1 MERWPASFRQL
12 ESSVDAAALLPS
24 LARLRAPSRA
34 AESRS
39 GPASPMSSRTRSGCD
54 ARRVRAEPLSS
65 PDPADSSS
73 SNTVPR
79 QAQFTSHTAWTTPG
93 GWLSCMPVSRGG
105 NRSGPKR
112 LSVLPA
118 RSVQDWSSRR
128 GRTRIRRSDGH
139 AAGGRH
145 WKLVPGAG
153 FEPARPKPA
162 DFKSAASTWFRHPG
176 GLEFRGGIAPAR
188 MEAEVGIEP
197 AYTALQAAA

>member
-1 MERWPASFRQL
+1 MPPPSSPLWPASVHHL
-12 ESSVDAAALLPS
+12 ALQ
-24 LARLRAPSRA
+24 
-34 AESRS
+34 
-39 GPASPMSSRTRSGCD
+39 
-54 ARRVRAEPLSS
+54 S
-65 PDPADSSS
+65 PDPDRLRRFPREHAWDAMRVGSGQNLCPHRTRPTHRRRTRTLVRRNSS
-73 SNTVPR
+73 R
-79 QAQFTSHTAWTTPG
+79 IRRGRLRPG
-93 GWLSCMPVSRGG
+93 GRVACPFRAAG
-105 NRSGPKR
+105 NRSGPNR

-128 GRTRIRRSDGH
+128 GRTRIRRSGGH
-139 AAGGRH
+139 VAGRRH